1 MIEMTAAADHR
12 LSEILGE
19 SEILETLLVSLT
31 DNPAERVDLLA
42 MLVARF
48 VIGFV
53 PDQDIHKPCI
63 EDIFG
68 LCKAHYDWIIRTREL
83 KRLYNN

>member
-1 MIEMTAAADHR
+1 MIAAEDDR
-12 LSEILGE
+12 LSEILDR
-19 SEILETLLVSLT
+19 SKILETLLETLT
-31 DNPAERVDLLA
+31 DNPAERVDILS

-53 PDQDIHKPCI
+53 PDWDDHKPCI

-68 LCKAHYDWIIRTREL
+68 LCKAHYDWIVQTKEL

>member
-1 MIEMTAAADHR
+1 MIATEDDR
-12 LSEILGE
+12 LSEILDR
-19 SEILETLLVSLT
+19 SKVLETLLESLT
-31 DNPAERVDLLA
+31 NNPAERVDLLS

-53 PDQDIHKPCI
+53 SDRDNHKLCI

-68 LCKAHYDWIIRTREL
+68 LCKAHYDWIIQTKEL

>member
-1 MIEMTAAADHR
+1 MTATEDDR
-12 LSEILGE
+12 LSEILRK
-19 SEILETLLVSLT
+19 SETLETLLVSLT

-53 PDQDIHKPCI
+53 PDQDNHKPCI

-68 LCKAHYDWIIRTREL
+68 ICKVHYDWIIHTKEL
-83 KRLYNN
+83 KKIYNN